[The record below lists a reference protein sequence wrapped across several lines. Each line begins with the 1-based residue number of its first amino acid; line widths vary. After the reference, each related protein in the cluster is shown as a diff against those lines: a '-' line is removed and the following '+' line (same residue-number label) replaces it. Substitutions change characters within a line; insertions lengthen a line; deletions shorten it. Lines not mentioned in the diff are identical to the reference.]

1 MAKKIGF
8 VIVLTVLLTLT
19 LSGCKRPASQA
30 PIDEVKTTP
39 ILIQTEDAEGGQ
51 QPEGEDEKALETAT
65 LELIA
70 TLTPTPEPTE
80 VIVIPT
86 MTVPTEYTVKAGELV
101 FCLARRF
108 DVDPNDIISLNG
120 LSADGAL
127 SVGDVLQIPQSGSWT
142 LGDRNLIE
150 HPTTYTVQAG
160 ETIYTIACKF
170 GDVYPEEIIAANRL
184 EEPYEV
190 TAGQTLQIP

>member
-1 MAKKIGF
+1 MTRKIGF
-8 VIVLTVLLTLT
+8 VIVLVVLFT
-19 LSGCKRPASQA
+19 LSLTGCKRPASQA

-39 ILIQTEDAEGGQ
+39 IQLQTDAVEGGQ
-51 QPEGEDEKALETAT
+51 QPVDEKSPETAT
-65 LELIA
+65 LEVVE

-86 MTVPTEYTVKAGELV
+86 MTVPTEYSVKAGELV

-127 SVGDVLQIPQSGSWT
+127 RVGDVLKIPQTGSWT
-142 LGDRNLIE
+142 LGERSLMA

-184 EEPYEV
+184 EAPYEV
-190 TAGQTLQIP
+190 SAGQTLQIP